1 MKIFQEESSQNSE
14 QMTTLAEKSNNRK
27 SAIDINTVSR
37 DMFSKNQLF
46 PQDEEFVKKRKVKN
60 LQK

>member
-1 MKIFQEESSQNSE
+1 MKILQEESSQNSE

-37 DMFSKNQLF
+37 DMFSKN
-46 PQDEEFVKKRKVKN
+46 
-60 LQK
+60 

>member
-1 MKIFQEESSQNSE
+1 MKIFQEESSLNSE
-14 QMTTLAEKSNNRK
+14 QMITLAEKSNNRK

>member
-1 MKIFQEESSQNSE
+1 MKIFQEESSLNSE